1 MVQITLA
8 RVYDR
13 PGPEAGFRVLVDRV
27 WPRGVARVG
36 APWDVWLK
44 ELAPS
49 TALRQWF
56 AHDRARWEPFQ
67 ERYFQELDADAP
79 ARAALEELRGLL
91 ARHAALVL
99 LYAAKD
105 GVQQCRGPAA
115 LSAGTRRRSGCR
127 PRRGLA
133 LKSRSAEFF
142 CAKGVAPGKRER
154 AAFFRAFPDRG
165 CPACAQKIK
174 EVAEV
179 GRFCRPFPQQKQL
192 LQPVPWWGDMAA
204 FLVLQAARFG
214 DLVQSGRLLRGLQE
228 QGETHLAVDAGLAPL
243 ARLLYPFAPV
253 WELALHGRPTG
264 AALARN
270 REVLAQWRRQDYAAV
285 YNCNYSGLTA
295 ALCRVF
301 APEQVHGYRPT
312 PGGLLRSPWA
322 ALGFGLSARRAETP
336 LNLVDFWGHFC
347 AEPALPAAVNPRPLP
362 GGGGIGVVLAGREA
376 RRSLSLP
383 MLTQLLPAVFR
394 LLGGLRCSCWARR
407 WNNPPPGGC
416 GVCCRRRCRSA
427 SGTCAAKRTG
437 RG

>member
-1 MVQITLA
+1 
-8 RVYDR
+8 
-13 PGPEAGFRVLVDRV
+13 
-27 WPRGVARVG
+27 
-36 APWDVWLK
+36 
-44 ELAPS
+44 
-49 TALRQWF
+49 
-56 AHDRARWEPFQ
+56 
-67 ERYFQELDADAP
+67 
-79 ARAALEELRGLL
+79 
-91 ARHAALVL
+91 
-99 LYAAKD
+99 
-105 GVQQCRGPAA
+105 
-115 LSAGTRRRSGCR
+115 
-127 PRRGLA
+127 
-133 LKSRSAEFF
+133 
-142 CAKGVAPGKRER
+142 
-154 AAFFRAFPDRG
+154 
-165 CPACAQKIK
+165 
-174 EVAEV
+174 
-179 GRFCRPFPQQKQL
+179 
-192 LQPVPWWGDMAA
+192 MAA

-214 DLVQSGRLLRGLQE
+214 DLVQSGRLLRGLQA

-243 ARLLYPFAPV
+243 ARLLYPFAQV

-394 LLGGLRCSCWARR
+394 LLGGPAVFLLGTAAEQPAARR
-407 WNNPPPGGC
+407 LRRLLPTQVQERVRDLCGKTDWPGLTAALTGLDLLLTPDTGTMHLAARLGVPVLAFFLSSAWAHETGPSGPGHHVWQAALPCAPCLESAPCPRGTACGKPLASADVLRSVAAVLRGGPVPPPPPGLQ
-416 GVCCRRRCRSA
+416 VW
-427 SGTCAAKRTG
+427 RTG
-437 RG
+437 LDVLGGRRDLLAGEDAPAAARARWRALLFRRLRLPDASEQGNTPAPEWFAPDAGWMLPPGRYC